1 MSETFVL
8 PRLPTGVPGL
18 DVLLGGG
25 LAEFSFNLIAGAPGS
40 GKTTL
45 AHQIMFA
52 TANAQRRALFFTV
65 LGEPPLKMLRYQ
77 QQYSFFDI
85 AKINDSIRF
94 VNVADDVMTG
104 DFERVLARIVA
115 EVERF
120 EPALVFVDS
129 FRSVVQAVQ
138 GEPGDRA
145 GGTDLQEFVQRLAMH
160 LTNWQAT
167 TFLIGEYLTLESEA
181 NPVFTVADGI
191 LWLTQSIHRNSM
203 VRKIQVSKM
212 RGHATIAGLHT
223 FRISQDGM
231 QVFPRTMLTGATGT
245 GVDSPKADATPR
257 ARLSMGVPL
266 LDQMM
271 GGGLPAGYSLL
282 VAGPSGSGKSMLAT
296 AFLSEGARIGEKG
309 VIAAFEKSPSRT
321 RNPRLDALIASAD
334 VGVIDTRA
342 LDLSI
347 DETLFALADMIQRT
361 GATRIVIDSLSG
373 FELAL
378 APTFREDFR
387 ESLHRMV
394 AALTDLGATVV
405 MISELEDRYTDLR
418 FSPYGA
424 AFLTDA
430 IIVQRYVELGG
441 ELRRA
446 MAVVKVRNSAH
457 SHQLRLFDIGS
468 DGIVIGAPTPTLDA
482 LLTGHPR
489 LTVTRP
495 PAQEAEAG

>member
-1 MSETFVL
+1 MSQTFVL

-52 TANAQRRALFFTV
+52 AANPQRRALFFTV

-77 QQYSFFDI
+77 QQYSFFDT

-94 VNVADDVMTG
+94 VNVADEVMGG
-104 DFERVLARIVA
+104 DFELVLARIVA

-129 FRSVVQAVQ
+129 FRSVVQAAQ
-138 GEPGDRA
+138 SAHGPRA
-145 GGTDLQEFVQRLAMH
+145 AGTDLQEFVQRLAVH
-160 LTNWQAT
+160 LTNWHAT
-167 TFLIGEYLTLESEA
+167 TFLIGEYLSLESEA

-191 LWLTQSIHRNSM
+191 LWLAQSIHRNSM
-203 VRKIQVSKM
+203 VRKIQVTKM

-223 FRISQDGM
+223 FRIGHDGV
-231 QVFPRTMLTGATGT
+231 QVFPRTMLTGSTATGA
-245 GVDSPKADATPR
+245 GAHDANAAHPS
-257 ARLSMGVPL
+257 RLSMGVPE
-266 LDQMM
+266 LDVML

-296 AFLSEGARIGEKG
+296 AFLSEGVRIGEKG

-321 RNPRLDALIASAD
+321 RNPRLDALISSGD
-334 VGVIDTRA
+334 VAVVDTRA

-347 DETLFALADMIQRT
+347 DETLFKLTETMERT

-394 AALTDLGATVV
+394 AALTDLGAAVL

-441 ELRRA
+441 ELRRV

-457 SHQLRLFDIGS
+457 SHELRLFDIGS
-468 DGIVIGAPTPTLDA
+468 EGLVIGAPTPMLDA

-489 LTVTRP
+489 LTTTLAPEV
-495 PAQEAEAG
+495 A